1 MIFGQYNEK
10 SLQENSLTHS
20 VWEKAFS
27 WIADQA
33 ATAPHGEHEIIGRDL
48 YANVMHIP
56 ALSAEEGVFEV
67 HEQYID
73 IHYCVE
79 GAEIIGH
86 APVTALIEKT
96 TLDTEKD
103 YQLFV
108 PSNEYS
114 VYIMQKGDFAIFFPG
129 EPHMPKIRAGSYNN
143 LNKVVIKIHKK
154 LLV

>member
-10 SLQENSLTHS
+10 SLQENGLTHPI
-20 VWEKAFS
+20 WEKAFS

-33 ATAPHGEHEIIGRDL
+33 ATAPHGEHEIIDRDL

-56 ALSAEEGVFEV
+56 ALSEAEGVFEV

-79 GAEIIGH
+79 GAECIGF
-86 APVTALIEKT
+86 APLPALTENISF
-96 TLDTEKD
+96 DAEKD
-103 YQLFV
+103 YQLFT
-108 PSNEYS
+108 PTKEYS
-114 VYIMQKGDFAIFFPG
+114 VYRMQKGDFAIFFPQ
-129 EPHMPKIRAGSYNN
+129 EPHMPKIRVGTYND
-143 LNKVVIKIHKK
+143 LNKIVLKIHKK